1 VEGEPPEQEHEPDRG
16 DDSDG
21 VQRHSAA
28 GRDRREREHQRPENY
43 GRDRQRGDHDHAE
56 EGKLAGPGRAALHRR
71 EGELGDDEESSSVER
86 CALVDGPAA
95 NEEEPGVL
103 RPEEQQSEDG
113 EARAP
118 EDAGDRKGCRRGRA
132 PRAEEAAEP
141 FGVECGVGGERG
153 CAERGRRGQRQTCAS
168 LAWRLNA
175 VTSSIGAASGWPS
188 RHSATGTPAAAYSA
202 RTASRWSFQS
212 R

>member
-1 VEGEPPEQEHEPDRG
+1 MEGEPPEQEHESDRG

-43 GRDRQRGDHDHAE
+43 GRDRQPGDHDHAE
-56 EGKLAGPGRAALHRR
+56 EGELAAPGRAAFHRR
-71 EGELGDDEESSSVER
+71 KGELCDDEEAGSVER
-86 CALVDGPAA
+86 RALVDGPAA
-95 NEEEPGVL
+95 NEEEAGVL
-103 RPEEQQSEDG
+103 RAEEEQSEDR

-132 PRAEEAAEP
+132 AGPEEAAEP
-141 FGVECGVGGERG
+141 FGVECCVGGQRG

-168 LAWRLNA
+168 LAWRLNP
-175 VTSSIGAASGWPS
+175 VTSSIGAASGSPS
-188 RHSATGTPAAAYSA
+188 RHSATATPAAAYSA